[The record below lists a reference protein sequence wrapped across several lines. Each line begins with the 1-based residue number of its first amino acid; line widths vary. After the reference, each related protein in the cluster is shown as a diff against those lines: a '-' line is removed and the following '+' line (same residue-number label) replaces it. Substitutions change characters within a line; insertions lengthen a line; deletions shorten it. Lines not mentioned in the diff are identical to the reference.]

1 MRLPLESVDKSM
13 SGKESRKKV
22 FNVVPGPTFPRIR
35 GSLKFEMNDDM
46 EAKSHLCC

>member
-22 FNVVPGPTFPRIR
+22 FNVVPSPTFPMIR
-35 GSLKFEMNDDM
+35 GSLKFEMNEDM
-46 EAKSHLCC
+46 GAEPCLFC